1 MGSVHRLPSTVY
13 RLPSTIHYSLFTLLA
28 LLAGTAQA
36 ATNDWVGTTSTNMST
51 AANWSP
57 ANVPGAGD
65 IARWN
70 AATYGNQPSLT
81 AGLTIGQLLFGEGNS
96 DPVTIGGGSGLTLNR
111 LEGVGI
117 QMTNGAVTINAPITL
132 GNSLSFI
139 NNNPSGG
146 NALTVTNT
154 MSGVK
159 RLTVSGSGD
168 TIVGD
173 LLLGTTAGLTM
184 NGTGTLTL
192 NGSANNTQGNASG
205 GEGSTIVNSGTVKFN
220 KGGTARAVT
229 GDTKALT
236 IGGVNATPA
245 TVLYTGTSTNMIASG
260 ASVYILGGGRL
271 DVNGGTQYSVGPGV
285 FYINSMGAAGDTT
298 PIMNSGSGGTFHFSS
313 GNTYILPRPG
323 YTTTLDSGSG
333 TNVLNGAL
341 YSLIA
346 GSYGGLSRDGT
357 VRVNG
362 KINLGSAPSF
372 TAYNGDAADDLTI
385 NAAISGAPGVGF
397 TVTSIG
403 TTGNS
408 ATPGAR
414 VVLTNDNSN
423 FSGPVTAN
431 AVILNIRH
439 GNALGTP
446 NAAYVTT
453 VNIPSTLELQGGITV
468 GAQPL
473 SLIGSGIGVG
483 ALRNVSGNNSWNG
496 PITTGPGANIGARI
510 NSDSGTLTLS
520 NNATISSGL
529 CNLSVGGMGNVN
541 IFGNID
547 IVNPWP
553 GSSTLVKDGAGKLT
567 LYADNL
573 KTGAISVNG
582 GTLALDLSSGSTSK
596 TWLQAGTLN
605 LYKGALELKGGSQT
619 EIFAN
624 TVVQTSGSFGISRP
638 SGTSTLRLNALT
650 RANGGTIDFAA
661 DNLVDTDTANANG
674 LMGVVP
680 NNVAVGFA
688 TVASNSWA
696 INATGAGDGPITG
709 LPTGSYTANTAG
721 SLGATTAN
729 ADMSGGVD
737 TTIAAG
743 TSINSIRFNDSVA
756 RTITINAG
764 QALTISSGGIL
775 VTPNVGA
782 FDNVITSGTLYDS
795 NNQAPLTIHQYN
807 SGRKLSINSVFAGTK
822 GFVKAGPGTVVLG
835 GTGANTQSGAFYVN
849 GGTLELNKTAN
860 VNAIVNG
867 GLTINQNGIV
877 TYTGTSTDMIGT
889 SAITINEAGQLDFN
903 GKIDTIGGVTINSTG
918 ASGNTTPI
926 KNTAGGGTLTISGLT
941 ITPVSGYTTTV
952 NSASG
957 TLALGGDVTFG
968 RAGNGVVQLSGNV
981 NMGAAARSFYPVNGD
996 ADADVIVDA
1005 VLSGTV
1011 TAGNNALTVRGGIN
1025 NDNNGRLVLS
1035 GNNTFT
1041 GNTTIGVGGMT
1052 YSVVLNLQHS
1062 NALGATG
1069 TGNGVVFTGFA
1080 STLELQGGISV
1091 GNEPL
1096 SMTGAGYMNYGALR
1110 NVSGNNSWAGPITLT
1125 AAARINSDSDTL
1137 TLNSGT
1143 AISGAFGLTVGG
1155 AGNTTISSAIGAGA
1169 GTLTKDGAGT
1179 LTLSGANTFTVAT
1192 TVNGGTLLLD
1202 YSTLN
1207 NTKLADLGALILSK
1221 GTLTLSGGSH
1231 TDLVSATTLN
1241 SGAFVVNRSGGT
1253 SVLRMKNITR
1263 SIGSTID
1270 FATDGIADTTSLNVN
1285 GILASSDTTP
1295 QVGFA
1300 TVGGTSWAYNSTGAA
1315 NGPINAL
1322 PDSGY
1327 VTNTAWSLGT
1337 TTSNCD
1343 VRVSDTIVIVSPINS
1358 IRFNEAA
1365 PRTIM
1370 IGSALTVT
1378 SGGILNTATVGA
1390 NTNTITGNTLTSGL
1404 TDLKIHQY
1412 NTSAPLRIDSP
1423 ITIALT
1429 KSGPGTLILGSWTA
1443 NSGNVVVNGGE
1454 LDLDK
1459 SAAQAISSTY
1469 TLTINQNGIVKYTG
1483 SYGDQIG
1490 TGAIAINEN
1499 GQLDFN
1505 GASDSLGG
1513 TLTIISTGAS
1523 GNTTP
1528 IKNSGIGGNLAWGGG
1543 WSITPLTG
1551 YRTLIDSGTGTNTL
1565 GGDVTFTA
1573 AGSGWA
1579 QISGNLSL
1587 SNRTCTFAVA
1597 DGEAFND
1604 MVVDATIVGGGASGA
1619 LSKSGTG
1626 RLVLSG
1632 NNSYDGLTTVNGGF
1646 LTISNAAALGASGG
1660 SVAVNGTTVNAG
1672 FTLELLGGI
1681 TVGAEA
1687 LSLNSTGLGTY
1698 GALRNVSGNN
1708 SWGGP
1713 ISLVTTAVR
1722 INSDKDTLTISGAV
1736 TSVGAFGLTIGG
1748 AGDTTIS
1755 GALEVY
1761 SLGKDG
1767 TGTLTL
1773 SGTTKRTGAV
1783 TVSGGKLVLDY
1794 TGADNLKI
1802 TDVGGPAL
1810 TLAKCTLDLTGTGS
1824 ATQSVGSVTL
1834 GAGQSAITRSSGSSV
1849 LRMNQITRAAGST
1862 LDFATNGIADTYSVN
1877 VNGILASTE
1886 TTPQGGFATVAGAN
1900 WAMSA
1905 DTGTNLAITALASY
1919 QANTAGITASISPN
1933 NSDNVDMSAGDT
1945 TLYTAD
1951 TINSLRFNGA
1961 SPRTI
1966 LLGQALTVTSGG
1978 ILNTATVGAN
1988 TNTITGFGTLTS
2000 TELKIHQYNINAPLR
2015 IDVPVAALTKSG
2027 PGTLIL
2033 GSWTANSGNVVV
2045 NGGEL
2050 DLDKS
2055 GAQAIAGAAT
2065 LTINQNGIVKYTG
2078 TYYDMIGTGAITIN
2092 ENGQLDFNGK
2102 SDAIGALNI
2111 VSTGANGNTTP
2122 ITNSGSGGNLTWG
2135 GAWSISPLTGFET
2148 LINSGTGT
2156 NTLGGNVTCSPAG
2169 SGTAR
2174 ISGNLALISN
2184 ITFTVTDGEALDDL
2198 VIDAVISG
2206 SGTLSLGGANNGH
2219 LVLGGANTFT
2229 NTVTLTAP
2237 AGGLN
2242 GGYVTIT
2249 NGSALGTVDG
2259 GTVVQTGTS
2268 LGNTLELRGGIT
2280 VAAEPLTLSGMGQ
2293 GVLGVSAAYMTGAG
2307 ALRSYS
2313 GNNTWGGPVTLGAAA
2328 RISSDAGSLLT
2339 LTNTVN
2345 GAGFGL
2351 NVAGLGDVTIN
2362 GAISRDSAL
2371 TSDCFGTLTLGGA
2384 VANAV
2389 TSTVVNSGMVLLN
2402 KTSGAAVSNLTVNG
2416 GPSTINGTYGLVRYA
2431 ANSANPMISGTVTL
2445 NANMQGAGQ
2454 LDFNGATDT
2463 LANVIINSTG
2473 AYADSRPIVNTGS
2486 GGLLT
2491 INALTITPVAEYI
2504 TKLDSGTNGVLR
2516 LGGDVTFTNATTGQ
2530 ATISGILDLGA
2541 GTRTFNVGLGTGP
2554 IYDLGISAVIVNGS
2568 LTKTGAGRLC
2578 LSGVN
2583 TYAGDTLVK
2592 AGTLVLDNTNVLVT
2606 NATLSLVSSNGVCGK
2621 VNLNFSGTMNVG
2633 SLRLDGVLQSGTWGS
2648 SSSTAENKSDAWFA
2662 GPGVLKVDGQN
2673 IVNLPVS
2680 GVTGT
2685 AANFNG
2691 QLISAGLSATQVGVM
2706 WGTTDG
2712 GISGAWANT
2721 NWFDGTWPAGTSFS
2735 TNISPLTLG
2744 NTYFY
2749 TYVAS
2754 NSEAVLRAEPSV
2766 SFYCTNAG
2774 TALYWKGVNTEWAN
2788 TNNWTNSVGQ
2798 VPAQPP
2804 TALDDVFINV
2814 PTSSNHPTLNLSSS
2828 PVTIKSLTLGAS
2840 LTSTLTVANG
2850 EVATRLLRVEGDVT
2864 IGASGVLTHLTNT
2877 VGEIHRLRLDVG
2889 GNLTIASGGQ
2899 INVDYKGYAGGY
2911 GPGAGVTANYSGG
2924 GYGGEGG
2931 LWGTAASTA
2940 PKGTTYGS
2948 VINPVN
2954 NGSGPNSGA
2963 NKGGGT
2969 AVLRVGGA
2977 VMHNGT
2983 ITANGSD
2990 GVGASSSGGSGGSI
3004 NITAGSITGATGRI
3018 TAGGGYAMANNVQG
3032 GGGGGR
3038 IALVVTNA
3046 GATFPASV
3054 LTNTFACSK
3063 PGDAPIASRI
3073 QYGAAGTIY
3082 LKTPA
3087 NTYGDLIV
3095 DNTNLVG
3102 AVAYT
3107 LLRDGT
3113 YRFDSITMNRGGV
3126 LAVGNNA
3133 VLTLDGCTLR
3143 SDSTTNNVLSGVSPN
3158 FFLQGGRLLLKDNGQ
3173 LNWTG
3178 TWTNNGVISQLGQG
3192 SYAMPGSLVVA
3203 SNAVLTHEVGNGNWL
3218 SLVLTNGDLTVETN
3232 GAIWTVG
3239 CGYVA
3244 SSPFVG
3250 SGNAG
3255 GVHGGEGG
3263 WGNGGVAGTPTTP
3276 TYGSITNP
3284 TTAGGG
3290 SAGAYP
3296 SSGGGVVIV
3305 RASGVVTVNGVI
3317 NANGNTA
3324 QVSGG
3329 AGGSVNIC
3337 AGDLQGSGSGRITAD
3352 GGIGLGGNTGGGGG
3366 GGRIA
3371 VVLTN
3376 AMTVGNVAFSAVGG
3390 TNVVANTTGGGGA
3403 GTIYLKGANSAYGL
3417 LIVSNAVPV
3426 DRCTNIKTLISTQV
3440 TDTVVGDVQI
3450 LGTGTKLVLSNTCT
3464 LTVYGSWSN
3473 AVATNAF
3480 SGGTVVLA
3488 GSDPATVWGGNTWSN
3503 LVITNFG
3510 KVVSFETDVIQYV
3523 YGVPAWSN
3531 NVMLKS
3537 TVDGTYWKL
3546 FKPSWGATQDVGVVN
3561 VQWSDAMLNSGATFR
3576 AAIGSTVSPANTLN
3590 WTAQYSKG
3598 TVILFR

>member
-1 MGSVHRLPSTVY
+1 
-13 RLPSTIHYSLFTLLA
+13 
-28 LLAGTAQA
+28 
-36 ATNDWVGTTSTNMST
+36 MSA
-51 AANWSP
+51 AANWSLG
-57 ANVPGAGD
+57 AVPTLND
-65 IARWN
+65 VARWN
-70 AATYGNQPSLT
+70 YPGYTYQPSLT
-81 AGLTIGQLLFGEGNS
+81 NAMTFGQLLFGDGNS
-96 DPVTIGGGSGLTLNR
+96 SAVTIGGSSALTLNR

-117 QMTNGAVTINAPITL
+117 QMTNGSGAVTINAPITL
-132 GNSLSFI
+132 GLSQSWI
-139 NNNPSGG
+139 NNNPPGG

-154 MSGVK
+154 MSGAK
-159 RLTVSGSGD
+159 RLTVAGSGD

-173 LLLGTTAGLTM
+173 LATGSSTLTM
-184 NGTGTLTL
+184 NGTGALTL
-192 NGSANNTQGNASG
+192 GGSANNAIYM
-205 GEGSTIVNSGTVKFN
+205 IVNSGTVKFN
-220 KGGTARAVT
+220 KGGTAKAIT
-229 GDTKALT
+229 GGGTASLF

-245 TVLYTGTSTNMIASG
+245 TVQYTGASTNMLDSTAY
-260 ASVYILGGGRL
+260 VYILGGGRL
-271 DVNGGTQYSVGPGV
+271 DINGGTQYPVPQYV
-285 FYINSMGAAGDTT
+285 INSMGAAGDTT
-298 PIMNSGSGGTFHFSS
+298 PLMNSGSGGTLYLP
-313 GNTYILPRPG
+313 NTYVVPRPG

-333 TNVLNGAL
+333 SGTLSMNGGIL
-341 YSLIA
+341 YSCIA
-346 GSYGGLSRDGT
+346 GSYGGLSRDG
-357 VRVNG
+357 RVQING
-362 KINLGSAPSF
+362 KINVVAATF
-372 TAYNGDAADDLTI
+372 YAFNGDAADDLTI
-385 NAAISGAPGVGF
+385 NAAISGAPGVGI

-403 TTGNS
+403 TTGNNT
-408 ATPGAR
+408 TPGAR
-414 VVLTNDNSN
+414 VVLPIDNSG
-423 FSGPVTAN
+423 FSGPVTAGGVSG
-431 AVILNIRH
+431 VILNIRH

-496 PITTGPGANIGARI
+496 PITTGPGSNIGARI

-553 GSSTLVKDGAGKLT
+553 GSYTLLKDGAGKLT
-567 LYADNL
+567 LSAASL
-573 KTGAISVNG
+573 KTGPISVNG

-596 TWLQAGTLN
+596 TWLAAAALTLS
-605 LYKGALELKGGSQT
+605 KGAIELKGGSQT
-619 EIFAN
+619 ELFNSTILNA
-624 TVVQTSGSFGISRP
+624 GSFSVTSP
-638 SGTSTLRLNALT
+638 SGASKLRMNTLT
-650 RANGGTIDFAA
+650 RAIGGTIDFAA

-680 NNVAVGFA
+680 NSIAVGFA

-696 INATGAGDGPITG
+696 INSTGAGDGPITA
-709 LPTGSYTANTAG
+709 LPLGSYTANTAG

-782 FDNVITSGTLYDS
+782 FDNVITSGALYDS

-807 SGRKLSINSVFAGTK
+807 TAGKLNIYSVFAGSK
-822 GFVKAGPGTVVLG
+822 GFVKAGPGTLSLG
-835 GTGANTQSGAFYVN
+835 GTTANTQSGTFIVN

-860 VNAIVNG
+860 VNAIANG
-867 GLTINQNGIV
+867 GLVINQTGIV
-877 TYTGTSTDMIGT
+877 KYTGSSTDMIGT
-889 SAITINEAGQLDFN
+889 GAVTINEAGQLDFN
-903 GKIDTIGGVTINSTG
+903 GKSDTIGAVTINSTG
-918 ASGNTTPI
+918 AGGNTTPI
-926 KNTAGGGTLTISGLT
+926 KNTIGGGTLTISSLT

-968 RAGNGVVQLSGNV
+968 RAGNGVVQLSGNI
-981 NMGAAARSFYPVNGD
+981 NMGAAARGFYPQNGD

-1011 TAGNNALTVRGGIN
+1011 TANNNALTVRGNN

-1041 GNTTIGVGGMT
+1041 GNTTIGLA
-1052 YSVVLNLQHS
+1052 SQAHNVVLNLQHS

-1069 TGNGVVFTGFA
+1069 TGHGVVFTGNGA

-1096 SMTGAGYMNYGALR
+1096 SLTGGGYMNYGVLR
-1110 NVSGNNSWAGPITLT
+1110 NVSGNNSWAGAITLAGVT
-1125 AAARINSDSDTL
+1125 RINSDSDTL

-1143 AISGAFGLTVGG
+1143 AISGAQALYVGG
-1155 AGNTTISSAIGAGA
+1155 LGNTTISSAIGIGA

-1179 LTLSGANTFTVAT
+1179 LTLSGANTLTGAT
-1192 TVNGGTLLLD
+1192 TVNGGTLVLD
-1202 YSTLN
+1202 YSTQN
-1207 NTKLADLGALILSK
+1207 NTKLADGAALNLYK
-1221 GTLTLSGGSH
+1221 GTLTLNGGSH
-1231 TDLVSATTLN
+1231 TDLVASTTLN
-1241 SGAFVVNRSGGT
+1241 SGAFVVNRSSGT
-1253 SVLRMKNITR
+1253 SVLRMNAITR
-1263 SIGSTID
+1263 TIGSTID
-1270 FATDGIADTTSLNVN
+1270 FAAGNIADTDTSNYQ
-1285 GILASSDTTP
+1285 GILGISGSS
-1295 QVGFA
+1295 GYA
-1300 TVGGTSWAYNSTGAA
+1300 TVGSNTWAVSATAAADTLITG
-1315 NGPINAL
+1315 L

-1327 VTNTAWSLGT
+1327 VSNSLLDLGT
-1337 TTSNCD
+1337 ATSNCN
-1343 VRVSDTIVIVSPINS
+1343 VSVYDTFVVNNFTINS
-1358 IRFNEAA
+1358 IRFNETAQ
-1365 PRTIM
+1365 RTLTLC
-1370 IGSALTVT
+1370 GTLTVT

-1390 NTNTITGNTLTSGL
+1390 NTNTITGATLTST

-1429 KSGPGTLILGSWTA
+1429 KSGPGTLILGGFIA

-1459 SAAQAISSTY
+1459 AASQAIAGTA
-1469 TLTINQNGIVKYTG
+1469 TLTINQNGIVKYTN
-1483 SYGDQIG
+1483 SNGDQIG
-1490 TGAIAINEN
+1490 TGAIAINEA

-1513 TLTIISTGAS
+1513 ALTINSTGAS

-1528 IKNSGIGGNLAWGGG
+1528 LKNSGSGGNLTWGSS

-1565 GGDVTFTA
+1565 GGIVYFTA

-1587 SNRTCTFAVA
+1587 SNASRDFSVP
-1597 DGEAFND
+1597 DGDAFND

-1619 LSKSGTG
+1619 LSKSGVG

-1722 INSDKDTLTISGAV
+1722 INSDKDTLTISGDV
-1736 TSVGAFGLTIGG
+1736 TSVGTFGLTIGG

-1755 GALEVY
+1755 GALDVT
-1761 SLGKDG
+1761 SLNKDG
-1767 TGTLTL
+1767 TGALTL
-1773 SGTTKRTGAV
+1773 SGATKRTGAV

-1802 TDVGGPAL
+1802 TDAGGPLLA
-1810 TLAKCTLDLTGTGS
+1810 LAKSTLDLTGTGS

-1849 LRMNQITRAAGST
+1849 LRMKQITRIAGGT
-1862 LDFATNGIADTYSVN
+1862 VDFASDGIADTDSVN
-1877 VNGILASTE
+1877 ANGILASTLG
-1886 TTPQGGFATVAGAN
+1886 QVGFATVAGAN

-1933 NSDNVDMSAGDT
+1933 NADNVDMSAGDT
-1945 TLYTAD
+1945 TLITAD
-1951 TINSLRFNGA
+1951 TINSLRFNQA

-1966 LLGQALTVTSGG
+1966 TIGGGLTVTSGG

-1988 TNTITGFGTLTS
+1988 TNTIIGISTLTS
-2000 TELKIHQYNINAPLR
+2000 ATDLKIHQYNTGAPLR
-2015 IDVPVAALTKSG
+2015 IDAPISVVTYGLTKSG

-2033 GSWTANSGNVVV
+2033 GGYMPNAGAVVV

-2050 DLDKS
+2050 DLDKIAS
-2055 GAQAIAGAAT
+2055 QAIAGAAT

-2078 TYYDMIGTGAITIN
+2078 TSSDQIGTGAIAIN
-2092 ENGQLDFNGK
+2092 EAGQLDFNGK
-2102 SDAIGALNI
+2102 SDLLGGALTI
-2111 VSTGANGNTTP
+2111 VSTGANGDTTP
-2122 ITNSGSGGNLTWG
+2122 IKNSGSGGNLTWG
-2135 GAWSISPLTGFET
+2135 GGWGITPLTGYET

-2156 NTLGGNVTCSPAG
+2156 NTLTGNVTCSPAG

-2206 SGTLSLGGANNGH
+2206 SGSLSLNGNANNGH

-2237 AGGLN
+2237 AGTLN

-2249 NGSALGTVDG
+2249 NGSALGTADG

-2293 GVLGVSAAYMTGAG
+2293 GVYYGASVMTGAG

-2313 GNNTWGGPVTLGAAA
+2313 GNNTWGGPVTLGAYS
-2328 RISSDAGSLLT
+2328 RISSDLGSLLT

-2362 GAISRDSAL
+2362 GAISSVSAL
-2371 TSDCFGTLTLGGA
+2371 TNDCLGTLTLGGT
-2384 VANAV
+2384 VANAIV
-2389 TSTVVNSGMVLLN
+2389 STVVNSGTVLLN

-2416 GPSTINGTYGLVRYA
+2416 GPSPLNGTYGLVRHA

-2463 LANVIINSTG
+2463 LANMIINSTG
-2473 AYADSRPIVNTGS
+2473 AYADSRPIVNTGN
-2486 GGLLT
+2486 GGVLT

-2504 TKLDSGTNGVLR
+2504 TQLDSGTNGVLR
-2516 LGGDVTFTNATTGQ
+2516 LGGDVTFTAATTGQ
-2530 ATISGILDLGA
+2530 GTLSGALDLGA

-2554 IYDLGISAVIVNGS
+2554 IYDLGISAVITNGS
-2568 LTKTGAGRLC
+2568 LTKTGTGRLC

-2583 TYAGDTLVK
+2583 TYAGETLVN
-2592 AGTLVLDNTNVLVT
+2592 AGTLVLDNANVLGT

-2662 GPGVLKVDGQN
+2662 GPGVLNVGGQN

-2680 GVTGT
+2680 GLTGT

-2691 QLISAGLSATQVGVM
+2691 QLISAGLSATQVGVL

-2721 NWFDGTWPAGTSFS
+2721 NWFDGTWPSGTSFS

-2744 NTYFY
+2744 NTYYY
-2749 TYVAS
+2749 TYAAS
-2754 NSEAVLRAEPSV
+2754 NSEAVLRAAPSV

-2774 TALYWKGVNTEWAN
+2774 TALYWKGVNTDWAN

-2814 PTSSNHPTLNLSSS
+2814 PASSNHPTLNLSSS
-2828 PVTIKSLTLGAS
+2828 PVTIKTLTLGTS

-2850 EVATRLLRVEGDVT
+2850 DVFTRLLRVEGDVT
-2864 IGASGVLTHLTNT
+2864 IGAAGVSGVLTHLTNT
-2877 VGEIHRLRLDVG
+2877 VAETHRLRLDVG
-2889 GNLTIASGGQ
+2889 ANLTIAAGGQ
-2899 INVDYKGYAGGY
+2899 INVDDKGYAGGY
-2911 GPGAGVTANYSGG
+2911 GPGAGVTATYSGG

-2931 LWGTAASTA
+2931 LWGTAAVNS
-2940 PKGTTYGS
+2940 PRGTTYGS
-2948 VINPVN
+2948 VTDPVN

-2977 VMHNGT
+2977 VTHNGT

-2990 GVGASSSGGSGGSI
+2990 GVGGVSSGASGGSI
-3004 NITAGSITGATGRI
+3004 NIMAGTITGATGRI
-3018 TAGGGYAMANNVQG
+3018 TASGGAAVANNVTA

-3063 PGDAPIASRI
+3063 PGDVGLGSRI

-3095 DNTNLVG
+3095 NNTNFMG

-3113 YRFDSITMNRGGV
+3113 YRFDSITTTSKGV

-3143 SDSTTNNVLSGVSPN
+3143 SDSTTNDVLYGDLN
-3158 FFLQGGRLLLKDNGQ
+3158 NRIYFLQGGRLLLKDNGQ

-3178 TWTNNGVISQLGQG
+3178 TWTNNGVISQLGLG
-3192 SYAMPGSLVVA
+3192 SYTLPGSLVVA

-3218 SLVLTNGDLTVETN
+3218 SLVMTNGDLTVATN
-3232 GAIWTVG
+3232 GAIWAVG
-3239 CGYVA
+3239 CGYVNN
-3244 SSPFVG
+3244 SPFVG

-3263 WGNGGVAGTPTTP
+3263 WGSGGVAGTPTTP

-3290 SAGAYP
+3290 SAGTYP

-3317 NANGNTA
+3317 NANGPTA

-3329 AGGSVNIC
+3329 AGGSVNIR

-3352 GGIGLGGNTGGGGG
+3352 GGIGLAGNTGGGGG

-3480 SGGTVVLA
+3480 SGGTVELEGTA
-3488 GSDPATVWGGNTWSN
+3488 PATIWGGNTWSN

-3510 KVVSFETDVIQYV
+3510 KVVSFQTNVIQYV
-3523 YGVPAWSN
+3523 YGIPAWSN

-3537 TVDGTYWKL
+3537 TEDGTYWKL

-3576 AAIGSTVSPANTLN
+3576 AAIGSTVSPDNTLN

-3598 TVILFR
+3598 TVLLFR